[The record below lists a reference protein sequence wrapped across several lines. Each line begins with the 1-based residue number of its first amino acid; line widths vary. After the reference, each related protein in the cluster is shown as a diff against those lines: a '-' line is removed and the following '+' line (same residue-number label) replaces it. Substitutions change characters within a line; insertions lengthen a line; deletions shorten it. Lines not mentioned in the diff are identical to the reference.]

1 MKNNKLMM
9 SMVTLCLY
17 FVLKRFTATPDFLLG
32 ILIGTSICFSLI
44 GLLSIERYQRLK
56 KWKRR
61 VLGFGK

>member
-1 MKNNKLMM
+1 MKNKKLMM
-9 SMVTLCLY
+9 SMVALALY
-17 FVLKRFTATPDFLLG
+17 FVLKRFISTPDFVLG

-44 GLLSIERYQRLK
+44 GLLSVERYQRLK